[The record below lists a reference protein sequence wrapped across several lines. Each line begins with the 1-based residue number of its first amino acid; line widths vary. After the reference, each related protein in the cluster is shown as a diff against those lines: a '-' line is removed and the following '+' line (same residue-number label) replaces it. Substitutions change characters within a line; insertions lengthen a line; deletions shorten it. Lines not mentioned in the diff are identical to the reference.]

1 MLRARLLSA
10 LVMIPIVIA
19 LIYIGGIPWAIAI
32 AIAGALAWG
41 EMSRLLQRSD
51 FAIDRIVGM
60 AFVVLSI
67 ATAYAQAARLTQ
79 VDLLRPLL
87 ALLLMAS
94 LIYALYDKSDHPT
107 QNWAINVASALY
119 LGFMLSHFVTLRE
132 RPNGMNWV
140 IFAFGMTWI
149 GDTSAYFVGSALGRR
164 KLWPRI
170 SPKKTWEGLAGE
182 VVACMIAG
190 PLLGGWLVGINVW
203 QGLVIGVLVA
213 VLGTFGD
220 FAVSLVKRMA
230 KAKDSS
236 QLIPGHGGI
245 LDRLDSLLFTFPLIA
260 YFALL
265 VAGG

>member
-1 MLRARLLSA
+1 LLRARVLSA
-10 LVMIPIVIA
+10 LVMIPVVIA
-19 LIYIGGIPWAIAI
+19 LIYLGGLPWAIAI
-32 AIAGALAWG
+32 AIAGAIAWG
-41 EMSRLLQRSD
+41 EMTRLLQRSD
-51 FAIDRIVGM
+51 FAVDRIVGL

-67 ATAYAQAARLTQ
+67 ATAYVQGAKLVE

-87 ALLLMAS
+87 ALLIMAS
-94 LIYALYDKSDHPT
+94 LIYALNDRTDHPT
-107 QNWAINVASALY
+107 QNWAVNVASALY

-140 IFAFGMTWI
+140 VFAFGMTWI
-149 GDTSAYFVGSALGRR
+149 GDTAAYFVGSSIGKR

-182 VVACMIAG
+182 VAACMIAG
-190 PLLGGWLVGINVW
+190 PLLGGWLVGINLW
-203 QGLVIGVLVA
+203 QGLVVGCLVA
-213 VLGTFGD
+213 VLGTLGD

-236 QLIPGHGGI
+236 HLIPGHGGI
-245 LDRLDSLLFTFPLIA
+245 LDRLDSLLFTFPVVT

>member
-1 MLRARLLSA
+1 MLRARVLSA
-10 LVMIPIVIA
+10 LVMIPVVIA
-19 LIYIGGIPWAIAI
+19 LIYLGGIPWAIAI
-32 AIAGALAWG
+32 AIAGAIAWG
-41 EMSRLLQRSD
+41 EMTRLLQRSD
-51 FAIDRIVGM
+51 FAVDRIVGM
-60 AFVVLSI
+60 GFVVLSI
-67 ATAYAQAARLTQ
+67 AAAYAQGAQLVQ

-87 ALLLMAS
+87 ALLLIAS

-132 RPNGMNWV
+132 RPDGMFWV
-140 IFAFGMTWI
+140 VFAFAMTWI
-149 GDTSAYFVGSALGRR
+149 GDTAAYFVGSALGKR

-182 VVACMIAG
+182 VAACAIAG
-190 PLLGGWLVGINVW
+190 PLLGGWLVGIDLW
-203 QGLVIGVLVA
+203 QGIVIGILIA

-236 QLIPGHGGI
+236 HLIPGHGGI
-245 LDRLDSLLFTFPLIA
+245 LDRLDSLLFTFPVVT
-260 YFALL
+260 YFAFL

>member
-1 MLRARLLSA
+1 VLRARVISA
-10 LVMIPIVIA
+10 LVLIPVVIA
-19 LIYIGGIPWAIAI
+19 LIYVGGIPWAIAI
-32 AIAGALAWG
+32 TLAGAIAWG

-51 FAIDRIVGM
+51 FAVDRIVGM
-60 AFVVLSI
+60 AFVILAIVI
-67 ATAYAQAARLTQ
+67 AYLQGAGLVR
-79 VDLLRPLL
+79 VDLLPPLL
-87 ALLLMAS
+87 ALLIIAS
-94 LIYALYDKSDHPT
+94 LINALYDRSDHPT

-132 RPNGMNWV
+132 RPNGLNWV
-140 IFAFGMTWI
+140 IFAFAMTWV
-149 GDTSAYFVGSALGRR
+149 GDTAAYFVGSAIGKR

-170 SPKKTWEGLAGE
+170 SPKKTWEGLGGE

-190 PLLGGWLVGINVW
+190 PLLGGWLVGLTVW
-203 QGLVIGVLVA
+203 QGLLIGVLVA

-230 KAKDSS
+230 HAKDSS
-236 QLIPGHGGI
+236 GLIPGHGGI
-245 LDRLDSLLFTFPLIA
+245 LDRLDSLLFTFPVIT